1 MDAEDSEAKED
12 QSDATRQGQ
21 SMKREKTVATEK
33 CRPTVCS
40 DSIFRRDNPSGYSI
54 LFYSVT
60 HAIPKVSVINANG
73 CTPANVCFT
82 VKIFGFERLRLS
94 LLLCGKISSKKVTN
108 KLKRWRKSTIGI

>member
-1 MDAEDSEAKED
+1 MDAEDSEAEED
-12 QSDATRQGQ
+12 QSNATRQGQ

-73 CTPANVCFT
+73 CMPANVCFT
-82 VKIFGFERLRLS
+82 VKIFGFDGLDWLCCCAGKFRRKRLR
-94 LLLCGKISSKKVTN
+94 IS
-108 KLKRWRKSTIGI
+108 